1 MSLDA
6 FFCFLFFYSTRY
18 IRVMLVYRSES
29 YVNAAICLERVVL
42 GGDLVDE
49 VASDK
54 WNLGEDVPLHSWNLA
69 EKEDG
74 EDASSS
80 AKSGSEGTRVEKF
93 SCRDAIDVR
102 LDFVLG
108 TEFALVGLVIDS
120 LAPWVN
126 TLDAVG
132 RHAII

>member
-42 GGDLVDE
+42 GGDFVDE

-54 WNLGEDVPLHSWNLA
+54 WNLGEDVPGVSLQSVIVWLMQIFRGA
-69 EKEDG
+69 RLT
-74 EDASSS
+74 SSLVEPRRKRRWRRRQQLRQKWQRGYPYNS
-80 AKSGSEGTRVEKF
+80 SKHCPVSTHCGSE
-93 SCRDAIDVR
+93 SIAY
-102 LDFVLG
+102 
-108 TEFALVGLVIDS
+108 A
-120 LAPWVN
+120 
-126 TLDAVG
+126 
-132 RHAII
+132 